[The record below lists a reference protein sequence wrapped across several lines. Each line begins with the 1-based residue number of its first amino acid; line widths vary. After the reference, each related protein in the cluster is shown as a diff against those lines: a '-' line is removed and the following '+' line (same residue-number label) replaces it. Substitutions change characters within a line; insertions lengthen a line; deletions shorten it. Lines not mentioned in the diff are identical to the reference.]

1 MRAAGTSQ
9 LAAPLDQPLRAG
21 GSWRTAISVGQNI
34 YTPENIRETAL
45 INTDRPYAG
54 WLYAGFS
61 LFNEKRPST
70 LSTKWDSLNTLELD
84 IGIVGPQ
91 SYAQDVQKMVH
102 QYINVTRPNGWD
114 HQLKNEPGL
123 VRLYEWKLRTVTG
136 STAPRWP

>member
-1 MRAAGTSQ
+1 LINPS
-9 LAAPLDQPLRAG
+9 APG

-34 YTPENIRETAL
+34 HSPENICETAL

-70 LSTKWDSLNTLELD
+70 LCRKWDFLNTLELD
-84 IGIVGPQ
+84 IGIFGPQ
-91 SYAQDVQKMVH
+91 SYAKDVQKMVH
-102 QYINVTRPNGWD
+102 QYINVTCPNGWD

-123 VRLYEWKLRTVTG
+123 VLLYEWKLRKQPRTVTG